1 MAKDDDS
8 GAKNPLG
15 RVLTKSILNTV
26 NLVVAGSAAVGAAA
40 LHSIPLLAIGG
51 VAYGALVAWDLAS
64 PAFWKKARKSDAE
77 SLPSAS
83 DLTDQ
88 GLREVVRNLD
98 AGREKLEKVL
108 AETPDAVKGHLAG
121 VLGSI
126 EEMEAGAAR
135 LVKRA
140 EDLTRY
146 LATTDLNA
154 VRVEIQSLMHKAS
167 TSRDA
172 VTRQQYESA
181 RAMREEQLRAVDDIA
196 GARDRVMANL
206 SRMVATLE
214 GLSPKVVRMR
224 ALDAQAMDALSGTMN
239 DELERINGD
248 MKEFEETL
256 QSLGET
262 INV

>member
-1 MAKDDDS
+1 VAKDDDS
-8 GAKNPLG
+8 GTKNPLG
-15 RVLTKSILNTV
+15 RVLTKSVLNTV

-40 LHSIPLLAIGG
+40 LHSLPILALGG
-51 VAYGALVAWDLAS
+51 VAYTALVAWDLAS
-64 PAFWKKARKSDAE
+64 PSFWKKARRTDAE
-77 SLPSAS
+77 SLPEAS
-83 DLTDQ
+83 TLTDQ
-88 GLREVVRNLD
+88 ALREVVRDLD
-98 AGREKLEKVL
+98 AGREKLDKVL
-108 AETPDAVKGHLAG
+108 AETPEMVKGHLAG

-146 LATTDLNA
+146 LATTDPTS
-154 VRVEIQSLMHKAS
+154 VRVEIQNLIQRAS
-167 TSRDA
+167 TARDS

-181 RAMREEQLRAVDDIA
+181 RTMREDQLRALDDIA

-256 QSLGET
+256 QSLGEAV
-262 INV
+262 NA

>member
-1 MAKDDDS
+1 VAKDDDS
-8 GAKNPLG
+8 SAKTPLG
-15 RVLTKSILNTV
+15 RVLTKSVLNTV

-40 LHSIPLLAIGG
+40 LHSLPILALGG

-64 PAFWKKARKSDAE
+64 PAFWKKARKTEAE
-77 SLPSAS
+77 SLPDAS

-88 GLREVVRNLD
+88 SLREVVRNLD
-98 AGREKLEKVL
+98 AGRVKLDRVL
-108 AETPDAVKGHLAG
+108 AETPEMVKGHLAG

-126 EEMEAGAAR
+126 EEMEAGSAR

-146 LATTDLNA
+146 LATTDLHA
-154 VRVEIQSLMHKAS
+154 VRVEIESLTMRAS
-167 TSRDA
+167 TARDS

-181 RAMREEQLRAVDDIA
+181 RTLREEQLRAVDDIA
-196 GARDRVMANL
+196 AARDRVMANL

-262 INV
+262 INA